1 MAINVAAVIT
11 ALFTMLMLRL
21 ANKRA
26 DEGKGLCENR
36 EGFRY
41 TL

>member
-1 MAINVAAVIT
+1 MAINVAAVAT
-11 ALFTMLMLRL
+11 AMVTMLLLRIQ
-21 ANKRA
+21 NKRA
-26 DEGKGLCENR
+26 DEGKSLCENR